1 MLWQWRNGVWILNKV
16 YVIGMGPGAYEQMT
30 VAAVEALKGCDVI
43 VGYTVYVDLMKKY
56 FPEKEFM
63 TTPMRKEPERCRL
76 AFEEAKKGRVTA
88 MVCSGDSGIYGMAGL
103 MYEIG
108 EEYPEVEIEVLPGV
122 TAAMGGAAV
131 LGAPLGHDCCLIS
144 LSDLLT
150 PWELIEKRLR
160 AAAQADFLI
169 ALYNPSSKKRK
180 DYLNKACQIVMQ
192 YASPATVCGIVRQI
206 GRDGEFFEVM
216 TLQQLAEYEADM
228 FTTVFI
234 GNTTTKVINGRMVTP
249 RGYKLSE

>member
-1 MLWQWRNGVWILNKV
+1 MKPKI
-16 YVIGMGPGAYEQMT
+16 YVVGFGPGERPYMT
-30 VAAVEALKGCDVI
+30 QQAVDAMTQADLV
-43 VGYTVYVDLMKKY
+43 VGYTTYVRLLEKQ
-56 FPEKEFM
+56 FPELQYYA
-63 TTPMRKEPERCRL
+63 TPMRKETDRCR
-76 AFEEAKKGRVTA
+76 AAVEAALTGKTVA
-88 MVCSGDSGIYGMAGL
+88 LVSSGDSGIYGMAGVL
-103 MYEIG
+103 LEIAA
-108 EEYPEVEIEVLPGV
+108 EMQADVEVIAVAGV
-122 TAAMGGAAV
+122 TAASAAAAV
-131 LGAPLGHDCCLIS
+131 LGAPLMHDFAVIS
-144 LSDLLT
+144 LSDLMT
-150 PWELIEKRLR
+150 PWELIQKRL
-160 AAAQADFLI
+160 AAAASADMAI
-169 ALYNPSSKKRK
+169 CLYNPSSKKRK